1 MLDAGQPLTSSVF
14 GTKSVPM
21 AQTTT
26 PRYDWSVDELQAL
39 FERPLLELVF
49 DAQLVHRERFP
60 KNAVQRAQ
68 LLSIKTGQ
76 CSEDCAY
83 CPQSARYD
91 TGLEA
96 ERLMAVEQV
105 LAEAK
110 EAKEG
115 GASRYCLGAAWR
127 SPKDRDLDVVCEMV
141 KGIKSM
147 GMEACVTL
155 GMITPGQAGRLK
167 EAGLDYY
174 NHNIDTSPEY
184 YPEIITTRTFDDRL
198 NTLQAV
204 RDAEINVCTGG
215 IVGMGETRL
224 DRVRML
230 QVLTQMTPH
239 PESVPI
245 NSLVKVKGTPL
256 SLRQVDEASD
266 DNVDGL
272 ELVRTIAVAR
282 IVLPTTM
289 VRLSAGRETMSDELQ
304 AMCFMAGASSVFWGD
319 KLLTTKNNGAGRDAR
334 LFEKLG
340 LRAWDPQ
347 TDAIVGRAPTP
358 KTVVGE
364 PIGPRGIDQVADAAE

>member
-1 MLDAGQPLTSSVF
+1 
-14 GTKSVPM
+14 M
-21 AQTTT
+21 AQTTN
-26 PRYDWSVDELQAL
+26 PRHDWSVDELQTL

-68 LLSIKTGQ
+68 LLSIKTGH

-96 ERLMAVEQV
+96 EKLMAVEEV
-105 LAEAK
+105 LKEAREAK
-110 EAKEG
+110 AG

-127 SPKDRDLDVVCEMV
+127 SPKDRDLDVVCDMV
-141 KGIKSM
+141 KGIKGL

-155 GMITPGQAGRLK
+155 GMLTSSQAERLK
-167 EAGLDYY
+167 DAGLDYY

-184 YPEIITTRTFDDRL
+184 YPEIISTRTFDDRL

-204 RDAEINVCTGG
+204 RDANINVCTGG

-230 QVLTQMTPH
+230 QVLTQLSPH

-256 SLRQVDEASD
+256 SLRQIDDNSD
-266 DNVDGL
+266 DAVDGL

-289 VRLSAGRETMSDELQ
+289 VRLSAGREAMSDELQ
-304 AMCFMAGASSVFWGD
+304 ALCFLAGANSVFWGD

-347 TDAIVGRAPTP
+347 TDAVVGRPTSP
-358 KTVVGE
+358 FTVVGE
-364 PIGPRGIDQVADAAE
+364 ALTGASSSMSSSKSAVADAE